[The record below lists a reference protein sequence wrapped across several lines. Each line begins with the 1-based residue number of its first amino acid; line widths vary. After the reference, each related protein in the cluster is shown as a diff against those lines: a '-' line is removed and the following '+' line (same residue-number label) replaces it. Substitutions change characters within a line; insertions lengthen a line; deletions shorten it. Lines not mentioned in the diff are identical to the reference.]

1 MFRLVV
7 GVIGDGEL
15 IGLIELFEDGE
26 KTLRFCSFDRER
38 FCQNTGVGDTAR
50 QIPFR
55 GVVFGVNVNALTLLR
70 VTVLCRVDNAPFD
83 AVTERVEAGE
93 HNGEVA
99 ASLLSGRLQQAV
111 NVLQN
116 NIFGGLKFE
125 RTVNI
130 PPEHA
135 LLTFNAVRLR
145 EGLGNRV
152 ILAGET
158 AAEQVSVGNFVE
170 TRLHIIKY
178 GVDVA
183 VFKVC
188 FFAETFLVATC
199 RELAA
204 NRSRGLPLVR
214 PNSREGTRGGQ
225 GHAVGVIAFKS

>member
-1 MFRLVV
+1 M
-7 GVIGDGEL
+7 
-15 IGLIELFEDGE
+15 
-26 KTLRFCSFDRER
+26 
-38 FCQNTGVGDTAR
+38 
-50 QIPFR
+50 
-55 GVVFGVNVNALTLLR
+55 
-70 VTVLCRVDNAPFD
+70 
-83 AVTERVEAGE
+83 
-93 HNGEVA
+93 
-99 ASLLSGRLQQAV
+99 
-111 NVLQN
+111 
-116 NIFGGLKFE
+116 
-125 RTVNI
+125 NI